1 MGVGA
6 RKVRPPVWRGSASAW
21 QPDPARFDVEAE
33 GDEADADAGGDDEVL
48 EEVEDLWLLD
58 ASSAAPAT
66 RNRVI
71 PGP

>member
-33 GDEADADAGGDDEVL
+33 GDEADADDEVL
-48 EEVEDLWLLD
+48 EKVEDLWLLD
-58 ASSAAPAT
+58 ASSAARAT
-66 RNRVI
+66 SSRAI